1 MRRQLAQS
9 RPSNTSAASIVNDT
23 RPWQVDLILVTNT
36 SENNVAATIYHDAN
50 GTTYDESTAIVWAA
64 QIKPNDTAYFE
75 FNIPIT
81 NIDSNGNLAVK
92 SGAASALTFTVYGTL
107 QGDRV

>member
-9 RPSNTSAASIVNDT
+9 RPSDTNAASVVNDT

-36 SENNVAATIYHDAN
+36 SSDNASATIYHDAD
-50 GTTYDESTAIVWAA
+50 GTTYSEATALVWSA

-75 FNIPIT
+75 FPIPIS
-81 NIDSNGNLAVK
+81 NINSNGNLAVR
-92 SGAASALTFTVYGTL
+92 SGSASALTFTVYGTL